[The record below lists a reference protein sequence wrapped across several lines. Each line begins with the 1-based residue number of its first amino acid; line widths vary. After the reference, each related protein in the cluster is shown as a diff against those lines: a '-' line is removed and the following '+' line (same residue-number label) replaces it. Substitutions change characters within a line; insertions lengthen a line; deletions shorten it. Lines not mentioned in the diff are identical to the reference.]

1 MKAIG
6 VAALLAAFV
15 LSNAVA
21 QQDTPEHAPDVDTE
35 LTEEELMYQLAEAVS
50 LAVNSERDFDLSA
63 PFNADDQPTEHAPD
77 TDTEPTPTVAPVTAP
92 AAEPVT
98 PPVTK
103 PEAPA
108 PAAQAPAQP
117 PAVAPPAPQPPVPKL
132 PDVELRL
139 HDGRTIKGSLV
150 AQDELTVTIKVAG
163 IATPFERSLINRLRT
178 LPTVDEQYKSLR
190 QRVKDLDFVER
201 LKIADWLRTEERF
214 DIALAEVDGVLGL
227 DPGNPTAEKLRT
239 QILLEHDLATR
250 RQAPNAAPKPKP
262 KPAAANTEFPL
273 LTDEQINLMRVFE
286 VDLAANP
293 RLAVTR
299 ETIQRFMETYAGR
312 EGMPTTREAKDAFLR
327 KPASEIL
334 QIMFRLRAREFYG
347 DVKVMDH
354 PTAIRNFR
362 DDVHNA
368 WILNTCA
375 TTACHGG
382 EESGKLRLANKGIP
396 PDRVVYTNLLILD
409 RFRMKDG
416 RALINYEH
424 PAESPLLQMAL
435 PRGDTATPHPD
446 VMVGK
451 NKVRWRPV
459 LTSTDDPRYRKVIAW
474 IESMYKP
481 RQDYPIDYA
490 PPEGKP
496 FDSGR

>member
-1 MKAIG
+1 MNVVG
-6 VAALLAAFV
+6 VAGLLAALV
-15 LSNAVA
+15 LSHAIA
-21 QQDTPEHAPDVDTE
+21 QPADHAPD
-35 LTEEELMYQLAEAVS
+35 AES
-50 LAVNSERDFDLSA
+50 
-63 PFNADDQPTEHAPD
+63 
-77 TDTEPTPTVAPVTAP
+77 EPTPEATPI
-92 AAEPVT
+92 AEPVT
-98 PPVTK
+98 PP
-103 PEAPA
+103 
-108 PAAQAPAQP
+108 PAQP
-117 PAVAPPAPQPPVPKL
+117 PAPPAPPAPKL

-139 HDGRTIKGSLV
+139 NDGRTIKGSLV

-178 LPTVDEQYKSLR
+178 LPTVDEQYRSLR

-201 LKIADWLRTEERF
+201 VKIADWLRSEERF
-214 DIALAEVDGVLGL
+214 DLALAEVDGVLGL

-262 KPAAANTEFPL
+262 KVAATNADFPL
-273 LTDEQINLMRVFE
+273 LTDDQINIMRVFE
-286 VDLAANP
+286 VDMAASP
-293 RLAVTR
+293 RLSITR
-299 ETIQRFMETYAGR
+299 EAIQRFMDAYATR

-327 KPASEIL
+327 KSAADIL

-347 DVKVMDH
+347 EVKVMDH
-354 PTAIRNFR
+354 PPAIRNFR

-368 WILNTCA
+368 WFLSTCA

-424 PAESPLLQMAL
+424 PAESPLLQMAM
-435 PRGDTATPHPD
+435 PRGESASPHPD

-459 LTSTDDPRYRKVIAW
+459 ITSSDDPRYRKVIAW

-490 PPEGKP
+490 APEGKA
-496 FDSGR
+496 FDAGR